1 MGFFNLIETSFF
13 VSLAITFILVFLLV
27 YFFKQKLNVLETKY
41 DAMLT
46 IVGNVVKEVNILR
59 QAIMHT
65 SVLHNMNSPASIVVN
80 TVPHQSHQYPM
91 HTIEEL
97 IESESDSE
105 THYSEDEDEEDNDR
119 EDKQNIHM
127 IREECTMNEPYELNE
142 ESDSEYESESDSE
155 SEVDEELILDGLEEY
170 PELNR
175 EDDLKFDAT
184 PIELDIDTTISPA
197 LDIASALEIPESI
210 SHEYPEETIALEPE
224 EASVPTYSG
233 PDGLLDITYEQEE
246 QEETVEK
253 QIPENEEK
261 ESYKKMNIHQLKS
274 LVMAKGL
281 ASDAS
286 KMKKNELIRIL
297 ESSQ

>member
-41 DAMLT
+41 DAILT

-80 TVPHQSHQYPM
+80 TVPHQPRQQPM

-97 IESESDSE
+97 DESDSE
-105 THYSEDEDEEDNDR
+105 SHYSEEEEE

-127 IREECTMNEPYELNE
+127 VREECTMNEPYELDE
-142 ESDSEYESESDSE
+142 ESDSEYEEDSESESD
-155 SEVDEELILDGLEEY
+155 SEVDEELILDNFEEY

-175 EDDLKFDAT
+175 EDDNIKFDAT
-184 PIELDIDTTISPA
+184 PIELDIDTTISPS
-197 LDIASALEIPESI
+197 LDIASTLEIPENI
-210 SHEYPEETIALEPE
+210 SHEYPEETIAIEPE
-224 EASVPTYSG
+224 ETSVPTYSG
-233 PDGLLDITYEQEE
+233 PDGLLEITYEQEE
-246 QEETVEK
+246 SEDHVEK

>member
-80 TVPHQSHQYPM
+80 TVPHQTHQYPM

-105 THYSEDEDEEDNDR
+105 THYSEDEEDDR

-127 IREECTMNEPYELNE
+127 IREECTMNEPYELDRE
-142 ESDSEYESESDSE
+142 ESDSEYESESDSD
-155 SEVDEELILDGLEEY
+155 SEVNEELILDNLEEY

-175 EDDLKFDAT
+175 DDDIKFDAT
-184 PIELDIDTTISPA
+184 PIELDIDTTISPS
-197 LDIASALEIPESI
+197 LDIVSTLEIPESI
-210 SHEYPEETIALEPE
+210 SHEYLEETIAIDSEEP
-224 EASVPTYSG
+224 SVPTYSG

-246 QEETVEK
+246 LEETVEK

-297 ESSQ
+297 EGSQ

>member
-80 TVPHQSHQYPM
+80 TVPHQTQQYPM

-105 THYSEDEDEEDNDR
+105 THYSEDEEDDI

-127 IREECTMNEPYELNE
+127 IREECTMNEPYELDRE
-142 ESDSEYESESDSE
+142 ESDSEYESESDSD
-155 SEVDEELILDGLEEY
+155 SEVDEELILDSLEEY

-184 PIELDIDTTISPA
+184 PIELDIDTTISPS
-197 LDIASALEIPESI
+197 LDIVSTLEIPESI
-210 SHEYPEETIALEPE
+210 SHEYLEETIAIDSE

-246 QEETVEK
+246 LEETVEK

>member
-65 SVLHNMNSPASIVVN
+65 TVLHNMNSPASIVVN
-80 TVPHQSHQYPM
+80 TVPHQPHQHPM

-97 IESESDSE
+97 DESDSE
-105 THYSEDEDEEDNDR
+105 THYSEEDENR
-119 EDKQNIHM
+119 ENREEQENIHM
-127 IREECTMNEPYELNE
+127 IREECTMNEPYEIDE
-142 ESDSEYESESDSE
+142 ESYSESDNESDLD
-155 SEVDEELILDGLEEY
+155 SEVDEELILDEIEESS
-170 PELNR
+170 
-175 EDDLKFDAT
+175 DIKFDNT
-184 PIELDIDTTISPA
+184 PIELDIETSVSPS
-197 LDIASALEIPESI
+197 LDIMSTLEIPESI
-210 SHEYPEETIALEPE
+210 SNEYPEETITIDQDEI
-224 EASVPTYSG
+224 SVPTYAG
-233 PDGLLDITYEQEE
+233 PTGLEDIVYEQEE
-246 QEETVEK
+246 PEEPIGK

-281 ASDAS
+281 VSDAS
-286 KMKKNELIRIL
+286 KMKKNELIRVL
-297 ESSQ
+297 ENSQ